1 MTTSQAQGN
10 TTTLTGMNS
19 EALEKAEKYNA
30 RQGSLT
36 GYDCP
41 TCNNKGFVAVVYE
54 GEDTYRLA
62 KCHCMVIRKSMA
74 RIKHSGLSDVLD
86 KYTFDRYQT
95 NDDWQKRV
103 KRKAMQYAESGDGWF
118 FIGGQVGCGK
128 THICTA
134 IVSELLKKGTAA
146 RYMLWR
152 DEMTKLQAIR
162 FNDQAFEKRMR
173 TWKTV
178 PVLYVDDLFKTNK
191 PSDFEVNAT
200 FEIINARYNQPDL
213 RTIVSSEKQSREIT
227 DIDEAIGSRIV
238 ERSKGYRLDITRDD
252 NRNQRMRHS
261 NAVRTAESAN
271 ETKHTR
277 RHERRL
283 TEKSARCEG
292 YVGSEGDVLGQEK

>member
-1 MTTSQAQGN
+1 MTIGQAKGN
-10 TTTLTGMNS
+10 TKTLTGTNS
-19 EALEKAEKYNA
+19 KALEEAEKYNA
-30 RQGSLT
+30 LQGALT

-41 TCNNKGFVAVVYE
+41 TCHNKGFVAVVYE

-62 KCHCMVIRKSMA
+62 KCHCMVLRKSIA
-74 RIKHSGLSDVLD
+74 RIKRSGLSDVLD
-86 KYTFDRYQT
+86 KYTFDRYRAD
-95 NDDWQKRV
+95 DDWQKRV
-103 KRKAMQYAESGDGWF
+103 KRKAVQYAESGDGWF

-134 IVSELLKKGTAA
+134 IVSELLKKGIAA

-173 TWKTV
+173 AWKTV

-200 FEIINARYNQPDL
+200 FEIINARYNRPDL
-213 RTIVSSEKQSREIT
+213 RTIVSSERQSREIT

-252 NRNQRMRHS
+252 GRNQRMHPS
-261 NAVRTAESAN
+261 NATRAAENVS
-271 ETKHTR
+271 ETKPTNGR
-277 RHERRL
+277 GKRL
-283 TEKSARCEG
+283 TEHSVRRGWHTE
-292 YVGSEGDVLGQEK
+292 SEGDAHE

>member
-1 MTTSQAQGN
+1 MTIGQAKKSIK
-10 TTTLTGMNS
+10 TLTGTSSKAM
-19 EALEKAEKYNA
+19 EEAEKYNA
-30 RQGSLT
+30 LQGSLT

-41 TCNNKGFVAVVYE
+41 TCHNKGFVAVVYE

-62 KCHCMVIRKSMA
+62 KCHCMVLRKSIA

-173 TWKTV
+173 AWKTV

-200 FEIINARYNQPDL
+200 FEIINARYNRPDL

-271 ETKHTR
+271 ETKHTDGYGK
-277 RHERRL
+277 RL
-283 TEKSARCEG
+283 TEHSTRREG
-292 YVGSEGDVLGQEK
+292 CAESEGNAREQEK

>member
-1 MTTSQAQGN
+1 MTIGQAKGSIK
-10 TTTLTGMNS
+10 TLTGTSSKAM
-19 EALEKAEKYNA
+19 EKAEEYNA
-30 RQGSLT
+30 LQGSLT

-41 TCNNKGFVAVVYE
+41 TCHNKGFVAVVHE

-62 KCHCMVIRKSMA
+62 KCHCMAIRKSIA

-86 KYTFDRYQT
+86 KYTFDRYRAD
-95 NDDWQKRV
+95 DDWQKRV
-103 KRKAMQYAESGDGWF
+103 KRKAMQYAENGDGWF

-134 IVSELLKKGTAA
+134 IVSELLKKGIAA

-162 FNDQAFEKRMR
+162 FNDQAFERRMR
-173 TWKTV
+173 AWKTV
-178 PVLYVDDLFKTNK
+178 PVLYLDDLFKTK
-191 PSDFEVNAT
+191 EPSGFEINAT
-200 FEIINARYNQPDL
+200 FEVINARYNRPDL

-252 NRNQRMRHS
+252 SRNQRMNPS
-261 NAVRTAESAN
+261 SAARTAENASEEKHAN
-271 ETKHTR
+271 
-277 RHERRL
+277 RHGKML
-283 TEKSARCEG
+283 TEHSARRGGHTE
-292 YVGSEGDVLGQEK
+292 SEGDARE